1 MASARRVGHRS
12 SRSGSSHSDAGGR
25 DRGAKVTA
33 NGNGRLFGTDGV
45 RGLAN
50 SELTADLAF
59 GLAQAA
65 GDGHEG
71 HVVIGRDT
79 RRSSPMFASA
89 LAAGFN
95 SVGIDSVDLGIIPVG
110 GVSRLVRDTG
120 AILGVMVSASHNP
133 AQDNGIK
140 FFAQDGT
147 KLPDEAEDAIE
158 ARLTSGRSYSRPIGP
173 AVGIQTTMTDA
184 IDRYV
189 EKIARPIQYSMR
201 GLEFA
206 IDCANGASF
215 AAAPQLLEQVGA
227 TFTIFADMPN
237 GMNINKNCGATHPEY
252 LAERARGTV
261 GFAFDGDADRLIAVD
276 EDGAVVNGDVIMAI
290 FARWQKERGKLKN
303 DTVVVTVMS
312 NLGFRLAMERLGI
325 QVVETRVGDRYV
337 LDAMRSSRAVVG
349 GEQSGHVLL
358 EDRTTG
364 DGLRTSLRV
373 MEVMA
378 STGRELRE
386 LRTVMEEF
394 PQVLQNV
401 VVGDKAGLVGNA
413 AITAAIDEG
422 ERSLAGRGRILVRP
436 SGTEPLVRV
445 MVEAP
450 SEGEA
455 AGVADAIADVVHTEL
470 G

>member
-1 MASARRVGHRS
+1 MTGNS
-12 SRSGSSHSDAGGR
+12 
-25 DRGAKVTA
+25 
-33 NGNGRLFGTDGV
+33 NGRLFGTDGV

-65 GDGHEG
+65 GDGHDG
-71 HVVIGRDT
+71 HVVVGRDT

-95 SVGIDSVDLGIIPVG
+95 SVGVDVVDLGIIPVG

-120 AILGVMVSASHNP
+120 AVLGVMVSASHNP

-140 FFAQDGT
+140 FFAEDGT
-147 KLPDEAEDAIE
+147 KLPDAAEDAIE
-158 ARLTSGRSYSRPIGP
+158 ARLTSGRSYSRPVGP
-173 AVGIQTTMTDA
+173 AVGIQTTMSDA
-184 IDRYV
+184 IERYV
-189 EKIARPIQYSMR
+189 EKITRPIQYSMR
-201 GLEFA
+201 GLEFTV
-206 IDCANGASF
+206 DCANGAAF
-215 AAAPQLLEQVGA
+215 AAAPQLLDRVGA
-227 TFTIFADMPN
+227 TYHVFADLPN
-237 GMNINKNCGATHPEY
+237 GMNINKNCGATHPEF
-252 LAERARGTV
+252 LAKRSAGSA
-261 GFAFDGDADRLIAVD
+261 GFAFDGDADRLIAID

-290 FARWQKERGKLKN
+290 FAEWQKERGKLKN
-303 DTVVVTVMS
+303 NTVVVTVMS
-312 NLGFRLAMERLGI
+312 NLGFRLAMQRLGVE
-325 QVVETRVGDRYV
+325 VVETRVGDRYV
-337 LDAMRSSRAVVG
+337 LDAMRESRAVVG

-364 DGLRTSLRV
+364 DGLRTALRL

-378 STGRELRE
+378 STGRELRD
-386 LRTVMEEF
+386 LRTVMEEL
-394 PQVLQNV
+394 PQVLHNV
-401 VVGDKAGLVGNA
+401 AVGDKSGLEGNA
-413 AITAAIDEG
+413 AINAAIDEA
-422 ERSLAGRGRILVRP
+422 ERSLGGRGRILVRP

-455 AGVADAIADVVHTEL
+455 AGVATAIADAVRAEL